1 VPSQE
6 EQRVLAV
13 LASDL
18 KPSGE
23 EQIMNL
29 RATALWRALGT
40 AAILGPAVALAA
52 PGSHAGAAR
61 AATVQAATVQPT
73 TVRTATSA
81 CATPGLDVWLNTQ
94 GDGTAGTT
102 YYNLEFTN
110 LSGSSCTLYGYPGV
124 SGVTLAGTQLGSAA
138 SRNGTTPHTVTLAS
152 GATASATLGIADVGA
167 FPAAKCQMTTAA
179 GLRVYPPGQTRS
191 RVAPFPFYA
200 CAKSGELYLSIGPVQ
215 G

>member
-1 VPSQE
+1 
-6 EQRVLAV
+6 
-13 LASDL
+13 
-18 KPSGE
+18 
-23 EQIMNL
+23 MNL

-52 PGSHAGAAR
+52 PGS
-61 AATVQAATVQPT
+61 QAATVRAGAAQAA

-81 CATPGLDVWLNTQ
+81 CATSGLDVWLDTQ

-110 LSGSSCTLYGYPGV
+110 LSGTSCTLYGYPGV

-167 FPAAKCQMTTAA
+167 FPASKCQMTTAA
-179 GLRVYPPGQTRS
+179 GLRVYPPNQTTS

-215 G
+215 S